1 MIVVA
6 SAIVASS
13 SGPTIAP
20 DPAYAEAES
29 SWGVSVGFAFSFEQT
44 PTVLY
49 PAPVEAQSLVTG
61 SVGVGVDYSTLFA
74 EAVVQQSEVV
84 APPPPS
90 GQQITFHWSM

>member
-6 SAIVASS
+6 SATVVSS
-13 SGPTIAP
+13 SGPAIAP

-29 SWGVSVGFAFSFEQT
+29 RWGVSIGFAFSFEQT

-49 PAPVEAQSLVTG
+49 PAPVESQALVTG
-61 SVGVGVDYSTLFA
+61 TTGIGVNYDTLFA
-74 EAVVQQSEVV
+74 EAVVQQSEIVV
-84 APPPPS
+84 PPPPS